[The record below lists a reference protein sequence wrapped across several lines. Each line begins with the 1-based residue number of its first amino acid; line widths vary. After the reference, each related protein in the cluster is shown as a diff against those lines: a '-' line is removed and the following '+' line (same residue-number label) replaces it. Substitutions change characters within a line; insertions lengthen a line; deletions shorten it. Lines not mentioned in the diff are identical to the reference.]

1 MTGNHHD
8 KLNVMDTEEILKKN
22 VNDLQ
27 EQLVVANKKILSLK
41 ELLY

>member
-27 EQLVVANKKILSLK
+27 EQMVVAN
-41 ELLY
+41 